1 MVTDQQ
7 VRYLMKLLQEGH
19 PLLRAAVKS
28 GMDVKTARRY
38 RRTGKLPSEGTT
50 VRDWRTRANPFI
62 EVWPEV
68 VRWLESDPKL
78 EAVTLFEE
86 LCRTYPEKFRAGQVR
101 TFQRHVR
108 RWRISRDMPKEV
120 FFPQNHPPGRQAQ
133 VDFTHMTKL
142 GVSIERE
149 PFPHLFFHFTLTY
162 SNWETGQVCFSESF
176 ESLAAGLQSALWEVG
191 RVPVEIRTDSLSA
204 AVTLIGNRDEFTRRY
219 QELLEQY
226 GLQASHT
233 SPGRGNENGDVE
245 QSHHRFKRAVD
256 QALRLRGHRDFSSRD
271 DYFAFL
277 RSILDRRNAE
287 RRLQLA
293 EELALMQPLPETR
306 LEGWSTEIIR
316 VTRFSTIKVRRNIYS
331 VPSSLI
337 GVSVEVRLFAQ
348 FLEVWYDARFVER
361 IERLR
366 GQSGHRINYRHVIH
380 SLIKKPGA
388 FARYRWRD
396 DLFPRTI
403 FRVAY
408 DLVGD
413 RAYVRL
419 LWLAAT
425 AGEERVAETLRLLI
439 DAAILPTPE
448 AVQAGLTSSQ
458 SDTPSVAITAVD
470 LTTYDQL
477 LTGEATA
484 L

>member
-1 MVTDQQ
+1 
-7 VRYLMKLLQEGH
+7 LMKLLQKGH
-19 PLLRAAVKS
+19 PLIRAAVKA

-38 RRTGKLPSEGTT
+38 RRAGKLPSETPT
-50 VRDWRTRANPFI
+50 VRDWRTRPNPFAD
-62 EVWPEV
+62 VWPEV

-86 LCRTYPEKFRAGQVR
+86 VCRTYPEKFRAGQVR

-108 RWRISRDMPKEV
+108 RWRISRATPKEV
-120 FFPQNHPPGRQAQ
+120 FFPQTHPPGLQAQ
-133 VDFTHMTKL
+133 VDFTHMTAL
-142 GVSIERE
+142 GVTIDDE
-149 PFPHLFFHFTLTY
+149 PFAHLFFHFTLTY
-162 SNWETGQVCFSESF
+162 SNWETGQICFSESY
-176 ESLAAGLQSALWEVG
+176 ESLSDGLQSALWEVG
-191 RVPVEIRTDSLSA
+191 RVPEEVRTDSLSA

-219 QELLEQY
+219 QQLLNHYELR
-226 GLQASHT
+226 ASHS
-233 SPGRGNENGDVE
+233 SPGRGHENGDIE
-245 QSHHRFKRAVD
+245 QSHHRFKNAVD

-271 DYFAFL
+271 AYSAFL

-287 RRLQLA
+287 RLPRLA
-293 EELALMQPLPETR
+293 EETARMRTLPETR
-306 LEGWSTEIIR
+306 LDGWSVEMLR
-316 VTRFSTIKVRRNIYS
+316 VTRFSTITVRRNIYS

-337 GVSVEVRLFAQ
+337 GLNVEVRLFAQ
-348 FLEVWYDARFVER
+348 YLEVRHDGRLVER

-366 GQSGHRINYRHVIH
+366 GQSGHRINYRHIIH
-380 SLIKKPGA
+380 SLLKKPGA
-388 FARYRWRD
+388 FAKYRWRD

-425 AGEERVAETLRLLI
+425 VGEERVAETLRLLI
-439 DAAILPTPE
+439 DASILPTPE
-448 AVQAGLTSSQ
+448 AIQAGLASSQ
-458 SDTPSVAITAVD
+458 PDSPSVAITAVD
-470 LTTYDQL
+470 LTAYDQL
-477 LTGEATA
+477 LDGEETA